1 MPFSCRINTI
11 PPMPRKYFRKYF
23 HKYLPDH
30 ATVREHRHLRWARP
44 FLKHP
49 NLWHL
54 NRHSVAGGVAAGM
67 IGGLIPGPV
76 QMLTA
81 AILAIIFRVNLPVA
95 VATTLLTNPFTWP
108 FIFVAAYE
116 IGHLVL
122 GGNDGTMTEFNFDWG
137 RQPWTE
143 FFPEF
148 WRWMLSLGE
157 TFLVGNLIL
166 AIALAVL
173 GYLAVQ
179 LGWRLY
185 LLAYLR
191 RRKLR
196 SRRG

>member
-1 MPFSCRINTI
+1 
-11 PPMPRKYFRKYF
+11 MPRKYFR
-23 HKYLPDH
+23 KYLPDH
-30 ATVREHRHLRWARP
+30 ATVREHRYLRWARP
-44 FLKHP
+44 LLKHP

-54 NRHSVAGGVAAGM
+54 NRRSVAGGVAAGM
-67 IGGLIPGPV
+67 IGGLIPGPI

-81 AILAIIFRVNLPVA
+81 AILAIVFRVNVPVA

-122 GGNDGTMTEFNFDWG
+122 GDNGGRMSEFNFDWTQ
-137 RQPWTE
+137 QPLTE

-148 WRWMLSLGE
+148 WHWLLSLGK
-157 TFLVGNLIL
+157 TFLIGNLIL
-166 AIALAVL
+166 AAGLAALSYFAVH
-173 GYLAVQ
+173 

-191 RRKLR
+191 RRKAR
-196 SRRG
+196 HRKPDAVS

>member
-1 MPFSCRINTI
+1 
-11 PPMPRKYFRKYF
+11 MPRKHFR
-23 HKYLPDH
+23 KYLPDH
-30 ATVREHRHLRWARP
+30 AKVREHRHLRWAQP
-44 FLKHP
+44 LLKHP

-76 QMLTA
+76 QMLLA
-81 AILAIIFRVNLPVA
+81 AILAILFRVNLPVA

-116 IGHLVL
+116 IGRLVT
-122 GGNDGTMTEFNFDWG
+122 GGNGGRMSEFVFDWQ

-143 FFPEF
+143 FLPAF
-148 WRWMLSLGE
+148 WHWLLGLGR
-157 TFLVGNLIL
+157 TFIIGDLIL
-166 AIALAVL
+166 ATILAAT

-179 LGWRLY
+179 LAWRLY

-196 SRRG
+196 GSGSK